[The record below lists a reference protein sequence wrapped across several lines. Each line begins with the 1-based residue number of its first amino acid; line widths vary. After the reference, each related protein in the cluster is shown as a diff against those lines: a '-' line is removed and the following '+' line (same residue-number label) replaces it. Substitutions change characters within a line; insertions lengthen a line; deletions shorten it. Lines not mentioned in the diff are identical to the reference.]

1 MIPIKQEIR
10 ECDVLIVGGGIAGL
24 MAAIAAAQRGAKVIV
39 AEKANTVRS
48 GSGAT
53 GCDHFFCYIPEIHG
67 DFAVALKEL
76 SDSQGGQ
83 SGWSDAAI
91 QKVFLERSYEV
102 AKDWLEWGINMKPH
116 GEWEFN
122 GHTLPGHTCH
132 WLKYD
137 GREQKPILT
146 QQALKSGVI
155 IDNHTVIT
163 EFLTDNKKVI
173 CGAIALDVSQTEP
186 AIKLYKTK
194 SIITATGIAM
204 RLYPSSTPS
213 WMFNV
218 CNCPAGTASGRA
230 AAFRAGAT
238 LSNLDILWV
247 HAGPRYFERV
257 GKSTWI
263 GVMKDSYMKHVSPFV
278 KVATKDNADITGDV
292 WSNVFVEKMKDGT
305 GPVFMD
311 CTETSAEDKAYMR
324 WGIQCE
330 GSSSVLDAMEQQNIN
345 LDSHMVEFGKYKPIM
360 QGNGI
365 QIDING
371 ATDVAGLYCAGDECG
386 NFNCG
391 GAGAAVTG
399 RIAGEN
405 AAEYT
410 RQAVNNVD
418 VTTHSLVKTCQA
430 FYSSL
435 MSDTAGAHW
444 KELNAAL
451 QQIMDDYASS
461 IYKRSATTLDA
472 GYTYLTHLE
481 ESARKTIRCKTAHE
495 LMRALESFDLL
506 LMGKLIFLTA
516 KERKESRGM
525 HQRADYTYTNPL
537 LNGQYLTVKQTDGTL
552 TLTWRQRH

>member
-1 MIPIKQEIR
+1 M
-10 ECDVLIVGGGIAGL
+10 
-24 MAAIAAAQRGAKVIV
+24 
-39 AEKANTVRS
+39 
-48 GSGAT
+48 
-53 GCDHFFCYIPEIHG
+53 
-67 DFAVALKEL
+67 
-76 SDSQGGQ
+76 
-83 SGWSDAAI
+83 
-91 QKVFLERSYEV
+91 
-102 AKDWLEWGINMKPH
+102 
-116 GEWEFN
+116 
-122 GHTLPGHTCH
+122 
-132 WLKYD
+132 
-137 GREQKPILT
+137 
-146 QQALKSGVI
+146 
-155 IDNHTVIT
+155 
-163 EFLTDNKKVI
+163 
-173 CGAIALDVSQTEP
+173 
-186 AIKLYKTK
+186 
-194 SIITATGIAM
+194 
-204 RLYPSSTPS
+204 
-213 WMFNV
+213 
-218 CNCPAGTASGRA
+218 
-230 AAFRAGAT
+230 
-238 LSNLDILWV
+238 
-247 HAGPRYFERV
+247 
-257 GKSTWI
+257 
-263 GVMKDSYMKHVSPFV
+263 

-360 QGNGI
+360 QGNGV

-418 VTTHSLVKTCQA
+418 VTTHSLVKACQT

-472 GYTYLTHLE
+472 GYTYLIHLE
-481 ESARKTIRCKTAHE
+481 ESARKTIRCQTAHE

-537 LNGQYLTVKQTDGTL
+537 LNGQYLTIKQTDGTL
-552 TLTWRQRH
+552 SLTWRQRH